1 MRVLHKILLTE
12 KQTAQTEKLAERAKN
27 PINRYGFLVTPD
39 AHKNDIKKAI
49 EELYEVKVD
58 KINTMNYDGKVIR
71 RNTASGLVVGRRSAF
86 KKAIVTLKEGYNI
99 DLYRNI

>member
-1 MRVLHKILLTE
+1 MRVLQKIILTE
-12 KQTAQTEKLAERAKN
+12 KQTADTEKLASREKN

-39 AHKNDIKKAI
+39 ATKHEIKKAI
-49 EELYEVKVD
+49 EELYNVKVD
-58 KINTMNYDGKVIR
+58 KLNTMNYDGKVVR
-71 RNTASGLVVGRRSAF
+71 RNSASGVIVGRKPAF